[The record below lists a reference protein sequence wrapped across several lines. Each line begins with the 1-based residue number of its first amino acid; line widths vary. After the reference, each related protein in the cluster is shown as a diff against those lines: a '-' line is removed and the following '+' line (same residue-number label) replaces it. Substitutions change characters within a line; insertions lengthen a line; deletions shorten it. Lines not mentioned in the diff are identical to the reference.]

1 MRKLATAIVL
11 SAVAIAIA
19 VVPAA
24 ARSVEDAYYNGR
36 VVQFQLPS
44 SASANPN
51 QTIIGCYHAGPNITA
66 ASRPAPANL
75 YALFVPGVTQHS
87 CPDGSLAHDHVLSA
101 VPGSPGYSAAWA
113 LIQVVPGPNFSVA
126 DMPYTSEAAVLAG
139 AAAGKLVLIP
149 TGITL
154 LAPVVGG

>member
-1 MRKLATAIVL
+1 MSKLATTIALAAI
-11 SAVAIAIA
+11 AVAVA

-24 ARSVEDAYYNGR
+24 ARSVEDAYYNGH

-44 SASANPN
+44 SDSANSN
-51 QTIIGCYHAGPNITA
+51 QTIIGCYHAGPNITGT
-66 ASRPAPANL
+66 SRIAPAKL

-87 CPDGSLAHDHVLSA
+87 CPDGSLAHDHVLST
-101 VPGSPGYSAAWA
+101 VPGSPDYTGAWT

-149 TGITL
+149 TGIDL

>member
-11 SAVAIAIA
+11 SAIAIAIA

-24 ARSVEDAYYNGR
+24 ARSVEDGYYNGH
-36 VVQFQLPS
+36 VVQFQLPGS
-44 SASANPN
+44 DSANPN
-51 QTIIGCYHAGPNITA
+51 QTIIGCYHAGPNITES
-66 ASRPAPANL
+66 SRPAPAKL

-87 CPDGSLAHDHVLSA
+87 CPDGSLAHDHVLSTA
-101 VPGSPGYSAAWA
+101 PGSPGYSGAWS

-126 DMPYTSEAAVLAG
+126 DMPYTSEAAVLTG

-149 TGITL
+149 TGINL
-154 LAPVVGG
+154 LAPVIGG